1 MSEYLSKL
9 TGMANTTVV
18 PMIFQYIEKNEP
30 QLEKALIEQL
40 YKIRTTNPT
49 EYNIFITNFRKICSA
64 VEKSYT
70 YAPPPPMS
78 TPVATAPPPT
88 GGFLGFGESGP
99 SGPTGPSFV
108 EQVTNFFNP
117 SGPSGPTGPV
127 GPTPT
132 PEPTPVPETGF
143 NVPSDVTTEPL
154 PTTSEPEQTTEVGGK
169 KKRHKRKTAKQH
181 RKRTHRVKHKKH

>member
-1 MSEYLSKL
+1 MSEFLSKL

-30 QLEKALIEQL
+30 QLEQAIVKKL
-40 YKIRTTNPT
+40 YELRTTNPS

-70 YAPPPPMS
+70 YTPPPPIPVQPAVPN
-78 TPVATAPPPT
+78 TAPVA

-99 SGPTGPSFV
+99 SGPSGPTII

-117 SGPSGPTGPV
+117 PGPSGPSGPTGTMEAPT
-127 GPTPT
+127 GPTEIPT
-132 PEPTPVPETGF
+132 GPTGPIEETPVSTE
-143 NVPSDVTTEPL
+143 SD
-154 PTTSEPEQTTEVGGK
+154 VGGK